1 MTDQVRRGAEE
12 LIGEGYR
19 SQVTTQDY
27 SPRPKI
33 EGVALLEL
41 PLFSDEGGDFC
52 EITRFVPDGTL
63 SNLATYRPAQ
73 LSYSFMEP
81 GAIKAWHL
89 HYHQDDLW
97 FVPPHNRLL
106 IGLLDLRT
114 GSPSYEM
121 SMRLALGVGKAR
133 LLFIPRGV
141 AHGVANLAF
150 TPGSLLYLTTQAFDP
165 ADPDEHRLPFD
176 LLGADFW
183 AIRPG

>member
-1 MTDQVRRGAEE
+1 VTDQLSSGVEA
-12 LIGEGYR
+12 LIGEAFR
-19 SQVTTQDY
+19 EQVSTQDY
-27 SPRPKI
+27 APRPRI
-33 EGVALLEL
+33 EGVALVEV

-52 EITRFVPDGTL
+52 EITRFLPDGTL
-63 SNLATYRPAQ
+63 SNLADYRPAQ

-89 HYHQDDLW
+89 HYRQDDLW
-97 FVPPHNRLL
+97 FVPPHTRLL
-106 IGLLDLRT
+106 IGLLDLRE
-114 GSPSYEM
+114 GSPSYEV

-141 AHGVANLAF
+141 AHGVANLAPV
-150 TPGSLLYLTTQAFDP
+150 PGNLMYLTTQTFDP